1 MFKQIAVAA
10 ALVVASS
17 AALAQQPATK
27 FYAGAEV
34 SSTKLDGA
42 GREGGFGGFIGYKFS
57 ETLAV
62 EAGYARL
69 ADGSIDFDGDDVD
82 VEFNQTNLSLIGTL
96 PLSSG
101 FNLYGRLGYNDIKV
115 KASFQGASASDK
127 LDDGVVYGVGLGY
140 AFSPAS
146 SGRVE
151 VSKPVSEMTKVT
163 AGVVF
168 HF

>member
-10 ALVVASS
+10 ALVIASS
-17 AALAQQPATK
+17 AALAQQQATP
-27 FYAGAEV
+27 FYAGVEA
-34 SSTKLDGA
+34 SSTELDGS
-42 GREGGFGGFIGYKFS
+42 GKEGGFGGFIGYKFNPNF
-57 ETLAV
+57 AV

-69 ADGSIDFDGDDVD
+69 ANGSIDFDGEDVD
-82 VEFNQTNLSLIGTL
+82 LEVNQTSLSVIGTL

-101 FNLYGRLGYNDIKV
+101 FSLYGRLGYNDIKV
-115 KASFQGASASDK
+115 KASASGVSASAK
-127 LDDGVVYGVGLGY
+127 LDDGAVYGVGLGY
-140 AFSPAS
+140 AFSPAI

-151 VSKPVSEMTKVT
+151 VSKPISEMTKVT